1 VAKKTSRR
9 LGFIVDGFPVR
20 KRSGRRLDF
29 VVDKLTNSIE
39 NAVTGE
45 IFATRLI
52 RLHPKDASLLAKT
65 KWQFN
70 WAVELRTQGH
80 EVYALATLENPEV
93 IQGLISISDEQDH
106 VFIPLIESAPF
117 NIAGKKQY
125 AGVPGNLVALHAIAP

>member
-1 VAKKTSRR
+1 
-9 LGFIVDGFPVR
+9 
-20 KRSGRRLDF
+20 
-29 VVDKLTNSIE
+29 
-39 NAVTGE
+39 
-45 IFATRLI
+45 
-52 RLHPKDASLLAKT
+52 
-65 KWQFN
+65 
-70 WAVELRTQGH
+70 VELRTQGH